1 MNVRIR
7 FFLVTIAAVLGVV
20 ITASLGQWQLNRA
33 KQKTAA
39 LAELQAQSTKST
51 LNALELAA
59 HNNPTQLIHRSAR
72 LRGRWIPDRTI
83 FLDNRQMGGRVGFL
97 VVTPFILENSSAV
110 VIVQRGWA
118 PRAFD
123 DRSRIPE
130 IDTPTESVEIL
141 GRIAPPPPKLYEL
154 KESGSGAIRQNLDLF
169 QFSSELSSVLLPV
182 TLQQTGVKSEGVS
195 REWPAPNLGLDKH
208 HGYAFQWFGLATLI
222 SVLYFWFQIVRRL
235 LYRSKDPVSHV

>member
-7 FFLVTIAAVLGVV
+7 FFLVTIAAVVGVV

-39 LAELQAQSTKST
+39 SAQLQSQSSKST
-51 LNALELAA
+51 LNAQELAA
-59 HNNPTQLIHRSAR
+59 HDNPTQLIQRSAR
-72 LRGRWIPDRTI
+72 LRGRWIPGRTI

-97 VVTPFILENSSAV
+97 VVSPFALEDSSAV
-110 VIVQRGWA
+110 VIVQRGWV

-130 IDTPTESVEIL
+130 IDTPTETVEIL

-154 KESGSGAIRQNLDLF
+154 KESVFGAIRQNLDLM
-169 QFSSELSSVLLPV
+169 QFSSELSLVLLPV
-182 TLQQTGVKSEGVS
+182 TLQQTGVESKGVS
-195 REWPAPNLGLDKH
+195 RQWPTPNMGVDKH

-222 SVLYFWFQIVRRL
+222 SVLYFWFQIVRRF
-235 LYRSKDPVSHV
+235 LYRSKDPASHV